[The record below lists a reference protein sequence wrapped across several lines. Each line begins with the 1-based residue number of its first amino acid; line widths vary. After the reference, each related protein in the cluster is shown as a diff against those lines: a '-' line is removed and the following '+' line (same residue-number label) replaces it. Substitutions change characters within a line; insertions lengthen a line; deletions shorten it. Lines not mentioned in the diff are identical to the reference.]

1 MAMKLINKSVPRFKK
16 AFEFW
21 SGSEHYKTGGVEPID
36 LAASGGY
43 LLGGTKLVLNKY
55 AFRMP
60 NDRPIFDENEKLKI
74 KEDLLKIAHYAA
86 MVYEAIDSE

>member
-1 MAMKLINKSVPRFKK
+1 MKLIDKSVPRFKK

-21 SGSEHYKTGGVEPID
+21 SGSEHYKTGKVEPID

-55 AFRMP
+55 AFRLP
-60 NDRPIFDENEKLKI
+60 NDRPIFTEEEKLKI
-74 KEDLLKIAHYAA
+74 KTDLLKIAHYAA
-86 MVYEAIDSE
+86 MVYESLENE